1 MPLTDRIL
9 ERLNRMRRP
18 VQRRNPAREP
28 PQGDAIIMPA
38 SAVTSD
44 EAAHGDHDAS
54 AYTVLLE
61 SHWCEPQ
68 APAPATIDGAAP
80 ASPLAGEAALRLQV
94 EDQGGVREVV
104 LPEVLPGRRYSIGK
118 DRSSDIVVEGTYA
131 SRRHCELWLHQGRW
145 WIDDLGSTNGSRI
158 ELGGRVLAVSGGRRA
173 SSESRSASVEVVAGA
188 DIVLSAD
195 AHGPV
200 SDYPRVSLDRDST
213 AADLATPRAPCG
225 VSEQAPRP
233 SIARP
238 AAGASRY
245 IVEATTADGVRA
257 LTLEKTRLPWSV
269 GRSRRSALIV
279 PRIHEGVSGHHID
292 IVALDEEGAEVL
304 VHGANGVRRVKT
316 AYGAGERFHWRVGE
330 VLEFGRASAQ
340 EPALTLRLFQ
350 DAFSGTV
357 RE

>member
-9 ERLNRMRRP
+9 ERLSRMRQP
-18 VQRRNPAREP
+18 VHRRNPAPEA
-28 PQGDAIIMPA
+28 PQGDATIMPTT
-38 SAVTSD
+38 AVTSH
-44 EAAHGDHDAS
+44 EAPHGDHEAS

-61 SHWCEPQ
+61 GHWCEPQ

-80 ASPLAGEAALRLQV
+80 ASPLAGEAALRLHV

-118 DRSSDIVVEGTYA
+118 DRSSDIVVEGTYV

-158 ELGGRVLAVSGGRRA
+158 ELGGRVLAVSGGPRA
-173 SSESRSASVEVVAGA
+173 SPESRARLEVVAGA
-188 DIVLSAD
+188 EIVLSAD
-195 AHGPV
+195 ARGPA
-200 SDYPRVSLDRDST
+200 SDYPRVSLDRDPT
-213 AADLATPRAPCG
+213 GADLATPRAPCG
-225 VSEQAPRP
+225 VAERTAFTSM
-233 SIARP
+233 ARS

-257 LTLEKTRLPWSV
+257 LTLEKSRLPWSV

-279 PRIHEGVSGHHID
+279 PRIHEGVSRDHID
-292 IVALDEEGAEVL
+292 IVALDEEGAEVF
-304 VHGANGVRRVKT
+304 VRGANGVRRVKT